1 MSQMN
6 DKCFI
11 DTNIF
16 LYAFSTKDLK
26 KQTVAKEIVL
36 QPYHIST
43 QVINESCSN
52 FIKKLTFDE
61 NMVTLFI
68 SSAYNR
74 YQIINFS
81 ESLFLTGG
89 KIRLKY
95 KYSYYDSLID
105 SLIIAAALESKCT
118 ILYSEDMQH
127 NQIIENKL
135 QIINPFKGK

>member
-16 LYAFSTKDLK
+16 LYAFSTKDLL
-26 KQTVAKEIVL
+26 KQTIAKEIVL
-36 QPYHIST
+36 QPHSIST

-52 FIKKLTFDE
+52 FIKKLAFDE
-61 NMVTLFI
+61 NMVTAFI

-74 YQIINFS
+74 YRIINFS
-81 ESLFLTGG
+81 ESLFLTGSD
-89 KIRLKY
+89 IRLKY
-95 KYSYYDSLID
+95 KYSYYD

-127 NQIIENKL
+127 DQIIENKL
-135 QIINPFKGK
+135 KIINPFKGK

>member
-16 LYAFSTKDLK
+16 LYAFSTKDLH
-26 KQTVAKEIVL
+26 KQIIAKEIVL
-36 QPYHIST
+36 QPYYIST
-43 QVINESCSN
+43 QVINESSSN
-52 FIKKLTFDE
+52 FIKKLRFDE
-61 NMVTLFI
+61 DMVTSFI
-68 SSAYNR
+68 ESAYDR

-81 ESLFLTGG
+81 ESLFLTGSD
-89 KIRLKY
+89 IRLKY
-95 KYSYYDSLID
+95 KYSYYD

-127 NQIIENKL
+127 HQIIENKL
-135 QIINPFKGK
+135 QIINPFKGE

>member
-26 KQTVAKEIVL
+26 KQTLAKKIVL

-43 QVINESCSN
+43 QVINESSSN

-61 NMVTLFI
+61 NMVTSFI
-68 SSAYNR
+68 NSAYSR
-74 YQIINFS
+74 YKIVNFS
-81 ESLFLTGG
+81 ESLFLTGSN
-89 KIRLKY
+89 IRLKY
-95 KYSYYDSLID
+95 KYSYYDSLI
-105 SLIIAAALESKCT
+105 IAAALESKCS

>member
-16 LYAFSTKDLK
+16 LYAFSTKDLH

-36 QPYHIST
+36 QPYYIST

-61 NMVTLFI
+61 KMIASFI
-68 SSAYNR
+68 ASAYSR
-74 YQIINFS
+74 YHIVNFS
-81 ESLFLTGG
+81 ESLFLIGSN
-89 KIRLKY
+89 IRLKY
-95 KYSYYDSLID
+95 KYSYYD

-127 NQIIENKL
+127 KQIIENNL

>member
-1 MSQMN
+1 MNPMN

-16 LYAFSTKDLK
+16 LYAFSTKDIH
-26 KQTVAKEIVL
+26 KQTIAKDIVL
-36 QPYHIST
+36 QPYYIST

-61 NMVTLFI
+61 KMVTSFI
-68 SSAYNR
+68 GSAYNR

-81 ESLFLTGG
+81 ESLFLTGSD
-89 KIRLKY
+89 IRLKY
-95 KYSYYDSLID
+95 KYSYYD

-118 ILYSEDMQH
+118 ILYSEDMHH

-135 QIINPFKGK
+135 KITNPFKGK

>member
-16 LYAFSTKDLK
+16 LYAFSTKDLN
-26 KQTVAKEIVL
+26 KQTIAKKIVL

-61 NMVTLFI
+61 DMVTSFI
-68 SSAYNR
+68 GSAYSR
-74 YQIINFS
+74 YHIINFS
-81 ESLFLTGG
+81 ESLFLKGSN
-89 KIRLKY
+89 IRLKY
-95 KYSYYDSLID
+95 KYSYYD

-127 NQIIENKL
+127 KQIIENTL